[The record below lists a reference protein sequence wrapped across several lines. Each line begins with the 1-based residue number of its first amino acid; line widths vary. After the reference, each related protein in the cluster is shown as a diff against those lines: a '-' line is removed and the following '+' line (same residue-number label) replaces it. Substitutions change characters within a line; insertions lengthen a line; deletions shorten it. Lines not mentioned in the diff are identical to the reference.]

1 MTRAELIELTKAV
14 SSSNV
19 ADSIFEEHRPSW
31 AQLQGKVIRLIEAEV
46 DEDLDELDK
55 RRFPSQG

>member
-19 ADSIFEEHRPSW
+19 ADSIFEEYRPSW